1 LVKDPVKSIEQFFDQ
16 IMVEVLKGMGDRMWR
31 TREARFV
38 TINCSCSALAD
49 LLHGK
54 QLHQV
59 QKYMTELWKMCF
71 RTLDDIKESVRK
83 AAFQT
88 CKTLTNLTVRYA
100 NPTSSSLANSQ
111 KVMDE
116 MIPFLLEKGLVNMA
130 EEVRQFSLVTIL
142 KLCKTGGVLL
152 SPHVCNITC
161 TFLESLS
168 SLEPQTMNYL
178 SLNADKYNISQDMLD
193 STRLSAAK
201 ASPIMDAVDQ
211 CIQFINAKYL
221 EDLIPRLCI
230 IKRGIGLPT
239 RAGTARFIY
248 ILIQKMPMDIR
259 PYADVLVKALTG
271 PIFDRSP
278 PVRKSF
284 STALG
289 HVCKLASPGAIDK
302 LTAHLQTTYLD
313 ATEEEGRSVAP
324 VTFLEMSRLA
334 PSAVSEIH
342 GVLLPL
348 AFMGA
353 RDTTFPVLAD
363 IWAKVWEENT
373 GGSTNA
379 IKKWK
384 MEIFDS
390 LSAVLKTSPSWAL
403 KKQVGKGL
411 VDFCKALGTDISE
424 FVPQML
430 SLLVDSLAG
439 RTWDGKEALVE
450 ALCTL
455 SVEAKSFFASHQPE
469 KVLVEDI
476 FIREAKKNSI
486 NYRRLS
492 VEYLGI
498 AFDSLKSERYADI
511 FPYLCEVAEDLIE
524 KDDVDESIQKPMM
537 LVVRGNAFK
546 AIGYSFSP
554 VGKNMDLADA
564 TALFLGKNLLK
575 QVWNIRIAILEGLKK
590 FLEKINRPSSPEA
603 LDALVDGILACLNDT
618 KYRSVRDHSVK
629 CLQSLVLSI
638 GGVGGLN
645 SVQLDSL
652 KTVTLTERDNALQ
665 HDLKTT
671 LKMDF

>member
-1 LVKDPVKSIEQFFDQ
+1 
-16 IMVEVLKGMGDRMWR
+16 MHNR
-31 TREARFV
+31 
-38 TINCSCSALAD
+38 SCSALAD

-59 QKYMTELWKMCF
+59 QKYMTELWTMCF
-71 RTLDDIKESVRK
+71 RNLDDIKESVRK

-88 CKTLTNLTVRYA
+88 CKTLINLTVRYA
-100 NPTSSSLANSQ
+100 NPSSSNLSSSQ

-130 EEVRQFSLVTIL
+130 EEVRQFSLATIL
-142 KLCKTGGVLL
+142 KLCKTGGKLL

-211 CIQFINAKYL
+211 CVQFIDAKSL
-221 EDLIPRLCI
+221 VELIPRLCTI

-259 PYADVLVKALTG
+259 PHADVLVKALTG

-289 HVCKLASPGAIDK
+289 HVCKLASAGAIDR
-302 LTAHLQTTYLD
+302 LTSHLQSTYLD
-313 ATEEEGRSVAP
+313 ATEEDGRSVAP

-334 PSAVSEIH
+334 PLAVSEIH

-353 RDTTFPVLAD
+353 RDTTFPALAD

-384 MEIFDS
+384 KEIFEA
-390 LSAVLKTSPSWAL
+390 LTTVLKTSPSWAL

-411 VDFCKALGTDISE
+411 VDFSKALGPEISE
-424 FVPQML
+424 YVPSML
-430 SLLVDSLAG
+430 SLLADSLGG

-455 SVEAKSFFASHQPE
+455 VVEAKSFFESHQTE
-469 KVLVEDI
+469 KALVEDI
-476 FIREAKKNSI
+476 LIREAKKNNI
-486 NYRRLS
+486 AYRRMT

-498 AFDSLKSERYADI
+498 AFDSLKSDRFADC
-511 FPYLCEVAEDLIE
+511 FPYLSEVAEDLVE
-524 KDDVDESIQKPMM
+524 KDEEVDASIQKPMM

-546 AIGYSFSP
+546 AIGYCFSTA
-554 VGKNMDLADA
+554 GNNMELADP
-564 TALFLGKNLLK
+564 TALFLGKHLVN

-603 LDALVDGILACLNDT
+603 LNELVNGLLACLNDT

-629 CLQSLVLSI
+629 CLNSLVTSI
-638 GGVGGLN
+638 GGVGGF
-645 SVQLDSL
+645 STVQMESL
-652 KTVTLTERDNALQ
+652 TAVAIQERDNAIQ
-665 HDLKTT
+665 HDLKTI
-671 LKMDF
+671 LKLKI